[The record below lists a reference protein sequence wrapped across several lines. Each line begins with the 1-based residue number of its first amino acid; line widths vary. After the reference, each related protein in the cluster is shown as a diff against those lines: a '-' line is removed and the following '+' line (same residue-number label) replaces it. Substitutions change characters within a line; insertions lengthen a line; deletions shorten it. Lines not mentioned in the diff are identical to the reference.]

1 MEGMERGRV
10 WGADESQ
17 EVIGRECHDGHRCR
31 HAAGAKTGRR
41 DPADKAAAE
50 EQGRDDGHG
59 GVRRHCCAKER
70 QGVERTFPGD
80 DGEGRRRLAR

>member
-59 GVRRHCCAKER
+59 GATPLLREGAA
-70 QGVERTFPGD
+70 
-80 DGEGRRRLAR
+80 GRRAHFPWRRRRG